1 MRHVFSNNAVTTLA
15 AGISDSATTITL
27 TSAAAFAGVG
37 AEVGLI
43 QALTITDPAN
53 VLPPEVVYA
62 TAIPGI
68 GQRTVTRGQD
78 GTTAQTWGAGAIVS
92 ARVTAGMLRSFAQI
106 TDGALSLSESGTRG
120 RNWLGDGAVQT
131 GGFPVLQLVRSN
143 LGGSPNDADGNL
155 SREVVGG
162 TLHLNL
168 GTVATWASGE
178 NYDGYAVVVPP
189 VPDSRQYCY
198 EPSAPGAVSNTTT
211 TPSFTPDD
219 SCPALDVADEVGNW
233 VSVDPAALDQ
243 NILDVPGSKVL
254 VVTEV
259 GFVCAS
265 HGGGSAPVVSIGAD
279 SSPTRF
285 ASSVAL
291 SQITAPGHVHRIP
304 VSAGG
309 AACEGTLTFSLVT
322 PSSADFRG
330 RFYWKGFFLEM
341 AV

>member
-1 MRHVFSNNAVTTLA
+1 MRHAFSNNAVTTLA

-27 TSAAAFAGVG
+27 TSDAAFDSSVG
-37 AEVGLI
+37 SDGLV
-43 QALTITDPAN
+43 QAMTITDPAN

-62 TAIPGI
+62 TAMPGA
-68 GQRTVTRGQD
+68 GQRTVTRGRE

-92 ARVTAGMLRSFAQI
+92 ARVTAGMLRNFAQVV
-106 TDGALSLSESGTRG
+106 DGALSLSASGIRG

-131 GGFPVLQLVRSN
+131 GGFPVLQLVRSD
-143 LGGSPNDADGNL
+143 LGGSSDYADGNV

-168 GTVATWASGE
+168 GTVATWTSGI
-178 NYDGYAVVVPP
+178 YYPGHAVVVPP
-189 VPDSRQYCY
+189 VPDSRQYCF
-198 EPSAPGAVSNTTT
+198 EPSASAAASQTTT

-219 SCPALDVADEVGNW
+219 SCPALQGADEVGKW
-233 VSVDPAALDQ
+233 VSINPAALEQ
-243 NILDVPGSKVL
+243 GISAVPGNKVL

-259 GFVCAS
+259 GFVCTS

-285 ASSVAL
+285 ASGVAL
-291 SQITAPGHVHRIP
+291 SQITAAGHIHRIP

-309 AACEGTLTFSLVT
+309 AACEYKLTFSLVT
-322 PSSADFRG
+322 PSSGDFLG

>member
-1 MRHVFSNNAVTTLA
+1 MRHVFSNNAVTTLE

-27 TSAAAFAGVG
+27 ASGEAFATVG
-37 AEVGLI
+37 TGGLI

-62 TAIPGI
+62 TAIPGA
-68 GQRTVTRGQD
+68 GQRTVTRGRE

-92 ARVTAGMLRSFAQI
+92 ARVTAGMLRSFAQV
-106 TDGALSLSESGTRG
+106 TEGALSLSASGIRG
-120 RNWLGDGAVQT
+120 RNWLGEDVVQT

-143 LGGSPNDADGNL
+143 LGGPSDYADGNV

-168 GTVATWASGE
+168 GATATWASGV
-178 NYDGYAVVVPP
+178 NYGPHSVVISPT
-189 VPDSRQYCY
+189 PDSRQYCY
-198 EPSAPGAVSNTTT
+198 EPSISGASSQTTT
-211 TPSFTPDD
+211 TPSFTPDN
-219 SCPALDVADEVGNW
+219 SRPALQGANEVGKW
-233 VSVDPAALDQ
+233 VSINPAALEQ
-243 NILDVPGSKVL
+243 RMYAVPGDKVL

-285 ASSVAL
+285 ASGVAL
-291 SQITAPGHVHRIP
+291 SQITAAWHVHRIP
-304 VSAGG
+304 VAAGG
-309 AACEGTLTFSLVT
+309 AMCEEKLTFSLVT
-322 PSSADFRG
+322 PSSGDFRG
-330 RFYWKGFFLEM
+330 RFYWKGFFLEV

>member
-1 MRHVFSNNAVTTLA
+1 MRHAFSNNAVTTLA

-27 TSAAAFAGVG
+27 TSGAAFAGVG
-37 AEVGLI
+37 SDGLV

-62 TAIPGI
+62 TAMPGA
-68 GQRTVTRGQD
+68 GQRTVVRGQD

-92 ARVTAGMLRSFAQI
+92 ARVTAGMLRSFAQVD
-106 TDGALSLSESGTRG
+106 DGALSLSDSGMRG
-120 RNWLGDGAVQT
+120 RNWLGEGAVQT

-143 LGGSPNDADGNL
+143 LGGSSDDADGNV

-178 NYDGYAVVVPP
+178 TYGGHAVVVPP
-189 VPDSRQYCY
+189 VPDSYQYCY
-198 EPSAPGAVSNTTT
+198 EPSVQGATSNTTT
-211 TPSFTPDD
+211 TPSFVPGD
-219 SCPALDVADEVGNW
+219 SCPALEGADEVGKW
-233 VSVDPAALDQ
+233 VAVNPAMLDQ
-243 NILDVPGSKVL
+243 RIYGVPGDRVL

-265 HGGGSAPVVSIGAD
+265 YGGGSAPVVSIGAD

-285 ASSVAL
+285 ASGVAL
-291 SQITAPGHVHRIP
+291 SQITAAWHVHRIP
-304 VSAGG
+304 VSVGG
-309 AACEGTLTFSLVT
+309 AACEGNLTFSLVT
-322 PSSADFRG
+322 PSSGDFRG
-330 RFYWKGFFLEM
+330 RFYWKGFFLEV